1 MTTLSKM
8 SSNFHNSSFRDSDGR
23 IINSNGRL
31 LRVIYNSYRDNFQ
44 LFENSGLA
52 KELQEEKLLV
62 GHTEVDQKE
71 LSGEYGMDVY
81 KVIKPEQIPFISYPY
96 EWSFSYLKAAALLT
110 LEIQLKAIKKG
121 LSLKDATAFNVQFYN
136 GRPIFID
143 TTSFEKYTEGS
154 PWVAYKQFCQHF
166 LAPLLFYKYDNK
178 GLVKLLW
185 SNIDGIP
192 LSVVSKALPY
202 SSRFNFFV
210 WTHIH
215 YHAKLESKYSADSS
229 IKTRKINLAKS
240 RLEAFLMFL
249 KSGIEKLHLPASQ
262 TEWSDYYNTFSYTI
276 ESFDQKKSLV
286 KDYLIKANAQQ
297 VLDVGCNEGEFSVL
311 ASKVAK
317 EVIAVDFDYLV
328 IEKFSGFI
336 NKSNISNITPLVVD
350 FSNPTPSIGWANKER
365 QSFYDRSRVDTV
377 MALAVIHHLAIGNN
391 VPIAKIAELFSSLCR
406 NLVIEFVPK
415 NDPQTQKLLITKKDI
430 FHEYTLEHF
439 RIEFSKYF
447 STVCFEKIKNS
458 ERVLFLMSKNA

>member
-1 MTTLSKM
+1 MPFS
-8 SSNFHNSSFRDSDGR
+8 FHNSSFRDSDAR
-23 IINSNGRL
+23 IINVDGVL
-31 LRVIYNSYRDNFQ
+31 LRIIYNSYADNFNA
-44 LFENSGLA
+44 FENSGLL

-62 GHTEVDQKE
+62 EHNEVHDAKLSETFGKE
-71 LSGEYGMDVY
+71 VY
-81 KVIKPEQIPFISYPY
+81 KIIKPEQIPFISYPY
-96 EWSFSYLKAAALLT
+96 EWSFSHLKAAALLT

-166 LAPLLFYKYDNK
+166 LAPLLFYKYDNQA
-178 GLVKLLW
+178 LVKLLW
-185 SNIDGIP
+185 SNIEGIP
-192 LSVVSKALPY
+192 LSAVSKALPY
-202 SSRFNFFV
+202 ASRFNFFV

-229 IKTRKINLAKS
+229 IKTRKINLTKS

-262 TEWSDYYNTFSYTI
+262 TEWSDYYNTFSYTV
-276 ESFDQKKSLV
+276 ESFDQKKILV
-286 KDYLIKANAQQ
+286 KEYLIKANAQK

-311 ASKVAK
+311 ASKVVK

-328 IEKFSGFI
+328 IEKFSRFI

-350 FSNPTPSIGWANKER
+350 FSNPTPAIGWANKER
-365 QSFYDRSRVDTV
+365 QSFYERSKVDTV
-377 MALAVIHHLAIGNN
+377 LALAVIHHLAIGNN
-391 VPIAKIAELFSSLCR
+391 VPIPKIAELFSSLCR
-406 NLVIEFVPK
+406 NLIIEFVPK

-439 RIEFSKYF
+439 KSEFSKYF
-447 STVCFEKIKNS
+447 SIVCFEKIKDS